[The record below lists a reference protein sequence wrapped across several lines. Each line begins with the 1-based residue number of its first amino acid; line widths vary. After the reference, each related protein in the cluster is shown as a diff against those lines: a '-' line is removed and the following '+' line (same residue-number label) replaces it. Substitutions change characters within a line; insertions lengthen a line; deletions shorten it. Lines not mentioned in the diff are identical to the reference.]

1 MPAEAELDKL
11 GVKNTE
17 KMTRESND
25 WEVALKGL
33 IEAHFKTVGIEINSA
48 TDAFSSG
55 ASDNDIQQVIE
66 QIQEKYNSL
75 SPQLARKPK
84 GISKGAYTLGDQV
97 AMLPC
102 AANSDVLVLIRGAGV
117 IPTLGRSEM
126 AALAG
131 GALAQSAI
139 VTVTLADAK
148 TGEILSMIRFRND
161 SNFLNDAEGGFS
173 VPLNGGLF
181 DINLG
186 NARKLEREGIL
197 PVVLQP

>member
-11 GVKNTE
+11 GVKNAE
-17 KMTRESND
+17 KMIKESND
-25 WEVALKGL
+25 WEVALGSL
-33 IEAHFKTVGIEINSA
+33 IAAHFKTVGIEINSA
-48 TDAFSSG
+48 TDTFSSG

-66 QIQEKYNSL
+66 QVQEKYNSL
-75 SPQLARKPK
+75 SRQLAKKPRE
-84 GISKGAYTLGDQV
+84 ISKGAYTLGDQV

-102 AANSDVLVLIRGAGV
+102 AANSDVLVVIRGAGV

-148 TGEILSMIRFRND
+148 SGEILSMIRFRND
-161 SNFLNDAEGGFS
+161 NNFLNDAEGGFGD
-173 VPLNGGLF
+173 PLNEGLF
-181 DINLG
+181 DLNLG
-186 NARKLEREGIL
+186 NARKLEREGKLL
-197 PVVLQP
+197 PPP

>member
-1 MPAEAELDKL
+1 
-11 GVKNTE
+11 
-17 KMTRESND
+17 
-25 WEVALKGL
+25 
-33 IEAHFKTVGIEINSA
+33 
-48 TDAFSSG
+48 
-55 ASDNDIQQVIE
+55 
-66 QIQEKYNSL
+66 
-75 SPQLARKPK
+75 
-84 GISKGAYTLGDQV
+84 
-97 AMLPC
+97 MLPC

-139 VTVTLADAK
+139 VMVTLADAK

-161 SNFLNDAEGGFS
+161 GNFLNDAEGGFS
-173 VPLNGGLF
+173 VPLNNGLF

-186 NARKLEREGIL
+186 NARKLEREGKL